1 MSDFITIK
9 VYAERTAFGP
19 LGRPYTTTT
28 NEVEEIIVPISRI
41 VQVIPKNE
49 IKCLVDID
57 SPDGVDTRWC
67 VMSAAEVMSLISSA
81 TTHDD
86 DTCPHLVRANL
97 LSAENARLKA
107 EVERLTFV
115 DDFIVITRASI
126 QKLIEEGVQDEPGE
140 YEERYLIQVNKEG
153 YIKVLKHMS
162 EFWHAAKEGKQS

>member
-107 EVERLTFV
+107 EVERLTKAGDAMAEQLHGLSFDSV
-115 DDFIVITRASI
+115 WDFW
-126 QKLIEEGVQDEPGE
+126 
-140 YEERYLIQVNKEG
+140 N
-153 YIKVLKHMS
+153 
-162 EFWHAAKEGKQS
+162 AAKEGKQP

>member
-97 LSAENARLKA
+97 LSAKNARLKA
-107 EVERLTFV
+107 EVERLTKAGDAMHCFLIGYIV
-115 DDFIVITRASI
+115 ENRLSSAHLNKLDDDWANAT
-126 QKLIEEGVQDEPGE
+126 KGVQ
-140 YEERYLIQVNKEG
+140 
-153 YIKVLKHMS
+153 S
-162 EFWHAAKEGKQS
+162 